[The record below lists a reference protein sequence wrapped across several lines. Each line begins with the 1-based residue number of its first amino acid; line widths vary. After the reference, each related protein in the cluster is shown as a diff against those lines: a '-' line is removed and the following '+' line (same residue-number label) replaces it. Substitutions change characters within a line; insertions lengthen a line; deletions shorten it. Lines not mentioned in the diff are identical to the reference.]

1 MISTEG
7 FWNSVSKRETE
18 TQGTLKLDNNKNIKI
33 YQTKESSNTQYVLKK
48 PEYHEVHSRH
58 KGIWSLKSSMFVN

>member
-1 MISTEG
+1 MSMISTEG

-33 YQTKESSNTQYVLKK
+33 YQTKESSNTQ
-48 PEYHEVHSRH
+48 
-58 KGIWSLKSSMFVN
+58 